1 MASLGKLPVE
11 TALQVLQDLGI
22 RDLAAFAATCR
33 GYYELANPL
42 LYKLEAQD
50 IRSYAFFDAAGSGN
64 VGLMRKLVDAGFDVN
79 RQWRSAFPGP
89 RFEKIRIL
97 SRWYKGR
104 CSRTEVVRHYQT
116 ESKRHAKATQTRYQ
130 STDHQVGD
138 YIEEAE
144 TDSDYEEDVPPYK
157 SEVPDLIVENYDFN
171 SSCSLGSSGNL
182 GAMNF
187 NHWTALHLAVANG
200 QNNVVS
206 FLINKGADINAPST
220 GYCECSQI
228 RAYISEYPEDDDP
241 LPVWSPLHMAICRG
255 YFQTAKLLLIRG
267 ASTVVEVD
275 KLGSPQNRSRC
286 TALHLACY
294 HGPYRLVTTLIKDGY
309 QSDLEVQDGL
319 QQTPFVYAFC
329 AQQFDRIIPYLKR
342 KGCDINTT
350 LGTYSNRSTGTCLII
365 ACRASQ
371 YEDAIRLVELGV
383 DVNSVEL
390 QTDNSPLHI
399 CAKLLTSM
407 FRATRVGYHQLGA
420 AAKRRHQLARELLKA
435 GASLT
440 SLNRDGRTPLDLAT
454 THLDGQMTKFFM
466 EYKDITDS
474 EIGEIGEPS
483 RLS

>member
-33 GYYELANPL
+33 GYYVLANPL

-64 VGLMRKLVDAGFDVN
+64 VGLMQKLVDAGFDVN

-97 SRWYKGR
+97 SRWYEGR
-104 CSRTEVVRHYQT
+104 CSRTKVVRHYRA
-116 ESKRHAKATQTRYQ
+116 ESKRHAKAIQARYQ
-130 STDHQVGD
+130 ST
-138 YIEEAE
+138 YIQAK
-144 TDSDYEEDVPPYK
+144 TDSDYEEDVPPSK
-157 SEVPDLIVENYDFN
+157 SEIPDLIVENYDFS
-171 SSCSLGSSGNL
+171 SSCSLGSSGKL
-182 GAMNF
+182 GAMNEI
-187 NHWTALHLAVANG
+187 HWTALHLAVANG
-200 QNNVVS
+200 QNNAVS
-206 FLINKGADINAPST
+206 FLIDKGADINAPST
-220 GYCECSQI
+220 GYCQCSQI
-228 RAYISEYPEDDDP
+228 RAYISNNSNDGAPP
-241 LPVWSPLHMAICRG
+241 PVWSPLHMAICRG
-255 YFQTAKLLLIRG
+255 HFQTAKQLLIRG

-275 KLGSPQNRSRC
+275 KLGSPQNQSRC

-319 QQTPFVYAFC
+319 QQTPFVYAFW

-342 KGCDINTT
+342 KG
-350 LGTYSNRSTGTCLII
+350 STGTCLII